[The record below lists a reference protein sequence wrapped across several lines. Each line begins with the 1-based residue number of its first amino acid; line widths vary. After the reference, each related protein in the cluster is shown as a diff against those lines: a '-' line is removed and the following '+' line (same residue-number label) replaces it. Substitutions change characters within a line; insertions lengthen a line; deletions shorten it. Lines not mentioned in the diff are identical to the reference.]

1 MGHLFN
7 FQGEKYETGGPE
19 SAIFYV
25 GKKCVKVKN
34 VLMEKIT
41 EKDKTYRAWIGNLKQ
56 GVQITTNPQ
65 NSKVKHNIM

>member
-41 EKDKTYRAWIGNLKQ
+41 EKDKTYRA
-56 GVQITTNPQ
+56 
-65 NSKVKHNIM
+65 